1 MPELPDVEVY
11 KRYLDSTSLHKTIQD
26 VEVDDRRVLHNISE
40 EKLRQTLK
48 GKKMTRTFR
57 RGKYLL
63 VNLDQ
68 RLWLT
73 LHFGMTGRLK
83 YFKSK
88 EKDPAHDRVLFTF
101 TNGYHLAYVSQRMLG
116 EVGIIKDIN
125 NFIQDKELGPDAL
138 DIKWENFKNLYEGK
152 RRSIKSALMDQK
164 SMAGIGNIYADEIL
178 FQSRIHPKTK
188 VEHLDEK
195 KLKKIYQQMGKVLKT
210 AVKERVDPERLPR
223 SYLLTHRDKDGRCPR
238 SHGKLKTTKVS
249 GRTAYFCPR
258 CQKLG

>member
-1 MPELPDVEVY
+1 MEKIMPELPDVEVY

-26 VEVDDRRVLHNISE
+26 VEVDDRRVLHNITE
-40 EKLRQTLK
+40 KKLRQMLE

-63 VNLDQ
+63 VNIDQ

-83 YFKSK
+83 YFKS
-88 EKDPAHDRVLFTF
+88 
-101 TNGYHLAYVSQRMLG
+101 
-116 EVGIIKDIN
+116 KDIN

-138 DIKWENFKNLYEGK
+138 DIKWENFKKLYEGK
-152 RRSIKSALMDQK
+152 RGSIKSALMDQK